1 MVVVGAKPADD
12 GTGALVKLVDVAGS
26 ARTVGVGPAAY
37 TFRAA
42 RRANF
47 VEMTGDALPI
57 APDGHAA
64 LELPAWGTGALRLF
78 TPKQRVG

>member
-1 MVVVGAKPADD
+1 
-12 GTGALVKLVDVAGS
+12 
-26 ARTVGVGPAAY
+26 VGPAAY